1 MDTNDKQPAPVRERL
16 IAAGLDLFYQHGFHA
31 VGLDRV
37 IERVGTT
44 KTTFYNHF
52 ESKDAL
58 ALACI
63 ETRDRVWRVRFPEL
77 LRERAGADPVAQLHE
92 VFRLWRDWFTDLH
105 FRGCIFIHACS
116 EFPSPNDPCHV
127 AAREN
132 VLALR
137 DTIADLAD
145 QAGIANADSFAAMYS
160 LIMQG
165 AIVTEVIHRENEA
178 ADTAAEIA
186 RVLIRDALSTG
197 VKTCTRY

>member
-1 MDTNDKQPAPVRERL
+1 MGTNDGQTAPMRDRL

-37 IERVGTT
+37 LERVGTT

-52 ESKDAL
+52 ESKDEL

-63 ETRDRVWRVRFPEL
+63 RARDGRWRVRFPAL
-77 LRERAGADPVAQLHE
+77 LRERAGEDPVAQLHE
-92 VFRLWRDWFTDLH
+92 VFALWRDWFTDLH

-137 DTIADLAD
+137 ETIARLAD
-145 QAGIANADSFAAMYS
+145 RAGMADPEGFAAMYS

-178 ADTAAEIA
+178 ADTAARIA
-186 RVLIRDALSTG
+186 RVLIRDALPVG
-197 VKTCTRY
+197 AG